1 MNRMNLLILLD
12 RLNQLIESAPEIPF
26 TGKGL
31 VDTEAALDL
40 IDKIRNAIPEEV
52 KKAEWLTSEKD
63 RVLQEGQTEAERIV
77 AQAEHYVA
85 KMISESEIIKQAQA
99 QAQEI
104 IEAAK
109 KRTAEMEQ
117 DAEAYADAVLNN
129 LEQQLE
135 KTLLV
140 VRKGREELQ
149 ESRQSA

>member
-26 TGKGL
+26 TGKSL

-40 IDKIRNAIPEEV
+40 IDKLRNAIPEEV
-52 KKAEWLTSEKD
+52 KRAEWLTSEKD
-63 RVLQEGQTEAERIV
+63 RVLQEGQSEAERIV
-77 AQAEHYVA
+77 AQAEQYVA

-104 IEAAK
+104 IEEA
-109 KRTAEMEQ
+109 RRRSAEMEKE
-117 DAEAYADAVLNN
+117 AGAYADAVLNN
-129 LEQQLE
+129 LEKQLE

-149 ESRQSA
+149 DSQQSA